1 MTRLKSFGIKI
12 RGLAFILAV
21 VSATV
26 FVVYYFASA
35 ANTTIGNN
43 ISTSGTLTVGG
54 LTILSGQINASSTAT
69 TTAAN
74 GFKLYA
80 GCFELPDGTCAA
92 SVSSSLFTD
101 GGATSYLTSLTDNL
115 GIGTSTVGSA
125 FMLGVHGSAIVS
137 GNLSVANITATGT
150 ATVSGTLTVS
160 GTGSSSIATAL
171 GVASTSPWGTFS
183 VEMGEVNPSFVVS
196 NNGSSTPS
204 LFVGGVNQNG
214 YVGIGTATPNQAL
227 TVIGNISNVMA
238 SSTPGF
244 SAVKF
249 VGSIAASNTPESVF
263 VQGRYAYVNNNVDN
277 TLQIFD

>member
-150 ATVSGTLTVS
+150 LTVS
-160 GTGSSSIATAL
+160 GTASSSIATAL
-171 GVASTSPWGTFS
+171 GIASTSPWGTFS
-183 VEMGEVNPSFVVS
+183 VEMGTVNPSFVVS
-196 NNGSSTPS
+196 NNGSSSPA
-204 LFVGGVNQNG
+204 FWIGGVNQNKNSLALI
-214 YVGIGTATPNQAL
+214 GINTA
-227 TVIGNISNVMA
+227 
-238 SSTPGF
+238 
-244 SAVKF
+244 
-249 VGSIAASNTPESVF
+249 
-263 VQGRYAYVNNNVDN
+263 
-277 TLQIFD
+277 